1 MSIDVVDLREF
12 YATPL
17 GKAASASITTAIR
30 KYGDLADADAATG
43 LMGIGYPVA
52 VLDTLVDGTG
62 PNAAMAAH
70 ALVCMPARQGAIKW
84 PVNGQSRTVLID
96 EETLPLETG
105 SVQCIVA
112 IHLLENALDPAAML
126 DEIWRVL
133 VPEGRLILVA
143 ANRRGLWTRFEHT
156 PFGHGRPFS
165 RGQLGGL
172 MRKAKLTPVRWGDCL
187 NFPPM
192 RYRRLMKTY
201 PWVERVAHRV
211 WPVFCG
217 AYVVTAKKRLYQ
229 GITGKKAQE
238 KRVFVPVLG
247 TQGAARNNRAGRD

>member
-17 GKAASASITTAIR
+17 GRVAAASLTAAVR
-30 KYGDLADADAATG
+30 KYGGLENADAATG
-43 LMGIGYPVA
+43 LVGIGYPVA
-52 VLDTLVDGTG
+52 VLDTLMATTG
-62 PNAAMAAH
+62 PNAAMAQH
-70 ALVCMPARQGAIKW
+70 SLVFMPARQGAIKW
-84 PVNGQSRTVLID
+84 PIDKPSRTALVQED
-96 EETLPLETG
+96 ALPLETS
-105 SVQCIVA
+105 SVQCVIAV
-112 IHLLENALDPAAML
+112 HLLENVSDPAAIL
-126 DEIWRVL
+126 EEIWRIL

-165 RGQLGGL
+165 KGQLSNL

-192 RYRRLMKTY
+192 RYSRLIKTY
-201 PWVERVAHRV
+201 PWIERVAHRV

-217 AYVVTAKKRLYQ
+217 AYVVTARKRLYQ
-229 GITGKKAQE
+229 GVATKNTRE
-238 KRVFVPVLG
+238 KRVLVPVLG
-247 TQGAARNNRAGRD
+247 TQGAARNGQTRRN